1 MPASMS
7 STTKSQAHRFLRS
20 QYNARPLPSFSA
32 AATSS
37 TSPSAQPTGPSSGG
51 GGRPILRLQK
61 SVVAEGQGGLVLGR
75 ETNESLRNLRNLLS
89 QDYLDVNLTLF
100 PSIRLLNIDPPVL
113 VIDDFLNADLCERL
127 IQDTTESGQLQ
138 QSRVGGDDTM
148 DDARTSRTLTLTAGK
163 FEEHP
168 AKVEAQRQVAQLLPE
183 LKHLPA
189 DPLRYQR
196 PTKPGT
202 YAFELPQ
209 VAHYKKGDYFRLHE
223 DAFPYAVA
231 SEQKSYQRRATLLV
245 YLNDVEGG
253 GATTFH
259 HVELAVKPKAG
270 MALLFF
276 PSFRNGRP
284 DPRTLHEAEEPT
296 DGDKYIMQLWIAGA
310 VDKNAVPATPVAST
324 QAQTK
329 PKVKT
334 TPAKKKKKT
343 AAPKRGFGV

>member
-51 GGRPILRLQK
+51 GDRPILRLQK

-75 ETNESLRNLRNLLS
+75 ETTESLRNLRNLLS

-138 QSRVGGDDTM
+138 QSRVGGDDNM

-324 QAQTK
+324 PAQTK